1 MAYMHK
7 MLKIHNSDM
16 SVSWIKNMLYNYV
29 FIQPPSYLMEFKCN
43 FHFYASLFF
52 ETYGILSVMTSESAR
67 LVISVHMLFL

>member
-1 MAYMHK
+1 
-7 MLKIHNSDM
+7 
-16 SVSWIKNMLYNYV
+16 MLYNYV